1 MVGHCFFFRKY
12 VYLLTLPVPIPDEQR
27 KVIKIFIFIFIFI
40 FMKTFKA
47 FGNFCMESVIS
58 KNYLKARGSEEKIF

>member
-1 MVGHCFFFRKY
+1 
-12 VYLLTLPVPIPDEQR
+12 
-27 KVIKIFIFIFIFI
+27 
-40 FMKTFKA
+40 MKTFKA